1 MIINSGNLQ
10 TLYRGFNAAFR
21 EGFGQAPADHAPL
34 TLDVSSM
41 TRTEE
46 YGWLGQFPGMKEWV
60 GERVLRGIKEHGYSI
75 RNRKFEATV
84 EVIRDD
90 IEDDHYGVYRP
101 LFAEMGRVAAA
112 HPCEMAFGQLKAGFD
127 TLCYDGQY
135 FFDTDH
141 PDGQGGS
148 VSNTGGGGG
157 TPWFVLDC
165 SRMIKPIIFQR
176 RRDYDLRRMDTRDDE
191 HVFMKDAYRYGVDA
205 RVNAGYGL
213 WQLAYG
219 SKQDL
224 DADSYKAARTAIM
237 GVKAPVANKDDKARP
252 MGCRPTHLVVP
263 PSLEKEALELLNAD
277 RDKNG
282 ATNVYRGTATLIVT
296 PWLA

>member
-21 EGFGQAPADHAPL
+21 EGFGQAAADHDPL
-34 TLDVSSM
+34 TLDVTSM

-46 YGWLGQFPGMKEWV
+46 YGWLGQVPGLREWV
-60 GERVLRGIKEHGYSI
+60 GERVVRGIKEHGYSI
-75 RNRKFEATV
+75 RNKKFESTI

-90 IEDDHYGVYRP
+90 IEDDHYGVYSP
-101 LFAEMGRVAAA
+101 LFTELGRSAAA
-112 HPCEMAFGQLKAGFD
+112 HPCEMAFAHLKSGFS

-141 PDGQGGS
+141 PVDGAS
-148 VSNTGGGGG
+148 VSNTGGGNG
-157 TPWFVLDC
+157 TAWFLLDC
-165 SRMIKPIIFQR
+165 SRMLKPIIFQR

-191 HVFMKDAYRYGVDA
+191 HVFMRDAYRYGVDA

-219 SKQDL
+219 SKQTL
-224 DADSYKAARTAIM
+224 NADNYKTARTALM
-237 GVKAPVANKDDKARP
+237 GVKGDQGRP
-252 MGCRPTHLVVP
+252 LGVKPTHLVVP

-277 RDKNG
+277 RNAAG

-296 PWLA
+296 SWLA